1 MKILVTGGSGLVG
14 FSIKKLCDQVNNK
27 FVFVSSKDYDL
38 TDISQVDNMFK
49 TILPDSV
56 IHLGANVG
64 GLYKNMNYNL
74 EIFESNLIMNFNIL
88 KKSHQH
94 NVQKV
99 ISCLSTCIF
108 PNDTI
113 YPIDENMIHN
123 GKPHDSNYGYS
134 YAKRML
140 EVQSRLYREKYKRD
154 YICIIPTN
162 IYGENDNYNL
172 ENSHVIPAL
181 IHKCYLAKRNK
192 EKFIIKGSGKP
203 LRQFI
208 FSDDLAKI
216 ILEILFSKKKFK
228 NIILSVDENDE
239 ISIGEVGRLI
249 ASKFDYINNIK
260 FDLDY
265 SDGQFKKTANNN
277 LFKKYFTNF
286 KFLNINQGLDITIKY
301 FIENFDN
308 IRK

>member
-14 FSIKKLCDQVNNK
+14 YSIKKVCNQDDNE
-27 FVFVSSKDYDL
+27 FIFVSSKDYDL
-38 TDISQVDNMFK
+38 TDINQVDNMFK

-64 GLYKNMNYNL
+64 GLYKNMTQNL

-88 KKSHQH
+88 KKSHQY
-94 NVQKV
+94 NIQKV

-108 PNDTI
+108 PDETT

-123 GKPHDSNYGYS
+123 GKPHNSNYGYS

-140 EVQSRLYREKYKRD
+140 EIQSRLYRETYNRD

-181 IHKCYLAKRNK
+181 IHKCYLAKQNK

-208 FSDDLAKI
+208 FSDDLGKI
-216 ILEILFSKKKFK
+216 ILEILFSNKKFS
-228 NIILSVDENDE
+228 NIILSVDEEDE
-239 ISIGEVGRLI
+239 ISIEKVGRLI
-249 ASKFDYINNIK
+249 ASKFNYSYNIE
-260 FDLDY
+260 FDLNF

-277 LFKKYFTNF
+277 LFKLNFNHF
-286 KFLNINQGLDITIKY
+286 KFLSINQGLDITINY
-301 FIENFDN
+301 FIKNFEN